1 MMKRIFCQTLVTVI
15 VVLGGVAEAGIVL
28 NDGFTYPDGNVV
40 GAPGSP
46 WVQHSGSGAAVIDG
60 GKLFL
65 TTSAGEDINAPL
77 ADGPYVSGSTLYASF
92 IVNLSSLPGTVASG
106 GSYLAHFSH
115 GSTGFRCLIWPNRTD
130 AADGMFRIGIRNS
143 NLDAAVTNA
152 PQDLSLNTNHKVVVR
167 YVVGAGISTLWI
179 NPTEE
184 EIGGV
189 TATTVPNMMPDIT
202 TFAFRQADNIGMSK
216 IDDLLVGTTFN
227 DVVYADLPPTISA
240 INNQSI
246 PADGSTG
253 PVAIVVGDDSTPLAE
268 LIVTGAS
275 DNQALVPDGNIVFD
289 GTDGNRNV
297 TVTPVAGQQGAATIT
312 VTVSDAGSQKSTS
325 FQLRVGAPSIASIEN
340 QITPMGV
347 ASSPIA
353 VIVDDVEEGASGLVV
368 SAVSDN
374 QQLIA
379 DGSIVVGGAG
389 GDREIVLTPSAGQS
403 GVATITVTAND
414 GFQSASTQFRVTVYP
429 ELGLLISDN
438 FNRSDGPLVDG
449 LADWTSHSGGYQEM
463 MISGGRV
470 VMSHLQSEDVSDLLT
485 PGTIYDATGGY
496 VFYVGLTVNFSE
508 LPRGDGSYLAH
519 FKDDGFSHR
528 ARLIATTNAAP
539 TGQLRL
545 GIANA
550 VSEVSAEGLHPVG
563 LSLGTDYMVIVRFNS
578 ATGESRLWLNPIE
591 ENAGFVDATDP
602 LSPSPVESFAL
613 RQDGDPHGMGVLSVD
628 NLLVATSFSDVV
640 GDLPPV
646 IRFSRSGNNLRLS
659 WPSGNGF
666 ELRRST
672 TLPAVNW
679 MMVPMTIEGPDEV
692 TNIEISA
699 GRSFFRLEK
708 MIQ

>member
-1 MMKRIFCQTLVTVI
+1 
-15 VVLGGVAEAGIVL
+15 
-28 NDGFTYPDGNVV
+28 
-40 GAPGSP
+40 
-46 WVQHSGSGAAVIDG
+46 
-60 GKLFL
+60 
-65 TTSAGEDINAPL
+65 
-77 ADGPYVSGSTLYASF
+77 
-92 IVNLSSLPGTVASG
+92 
-106 GSYLAHFSH
+106 
-115 GSTGFRCLIWPNRTD
+115 
-130 AADGMFRIGIRNS
+130 
-143 NLDAAVTNA
+143 
-152 PQDLSLNTNHKVVVR
+152 
-167 YVVGAGISTLWI
+167 
-179 NPTEE
+179 
-184 EIGGV
+184 
-189 TATTVPNMMPDIT
+189 
-202 TFAFRQADNIGMSK
+202 
-216 IDDLLVGTTFN
+216 
-227 DVVYADLPPTISA
+227 
-240 INNQSI
+240 
-246 PADGSTG
+246 
-253 PVAIVVGDDSTPLAE
+253 
-268 LIVTGAS
+268 
-275 DNQALVPDGNIVFD
+275 
-289 GTDGNRNV
+289 
-297 TVTPVAGQQGAATIT
+297 VTPVAGQQGAATIT

-563 LSLGTDYMVIVRFNS
+563 LSLGTDYMVVVRFNS
-578 ATGESRLWLNPIE
+578 ATGESRLWVNPIE
-591 ENAGFVDATDP
+591 ENAGFIDATDP

-613 RQDGDPHGMGVLSVD
+613 RQDGDPHGMGILTVD

-646 IRFSRSGNNLRLS
+646 IRYSISGSNLRLS

-679 MMVPMTIEGPDEV
+679 TVVPTTEEGPDEV
-692 TNIEISA
+692 TNIDVSVA
-699 GRSFFRLEK
+699 HSFFRLEK
-708 MIQ
+708 VIRVARNLLLEGGA